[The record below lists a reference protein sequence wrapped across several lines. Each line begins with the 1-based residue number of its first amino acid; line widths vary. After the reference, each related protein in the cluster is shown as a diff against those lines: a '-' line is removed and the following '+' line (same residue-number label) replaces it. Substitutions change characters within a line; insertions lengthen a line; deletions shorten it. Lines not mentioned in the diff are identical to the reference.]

1 MDDFKISNM
10 RNIPTAMKMVG
21 NRVRFNKNFDRDSNA
36 FRSVQKSKQ
45 FKNSSGTLIRKYRIG
60 ELPDIQI
67 TTKDIVD
74 PMLYLASHDSE
85 FASELFIVTLVK
97 IIFYS
102 SKEKKEAF
110 KDAMC

>member
-1 MDDFKISNM
+1 
-10 RNIPTAMKMVG
+10 
-21 NRVRFNKNFDRDSNA
+21 
-36 FRSVQKSKQ
+36 
-45 FKNSSGTLIRKYRIG
+45 
-60 ELPDIQI
+60 
-67 TTKDIVD
+67 
-74 PMLYLASHDSE
+74 MLYLASHDSE